1 MDKLRPIL
9 KVEIFFTLDE
19 DEKVL
24 KAQARAIGSAL
35 ANAIGENDLPI
46 VRVNNTACI
55 EMTVLH
61 PPKDNDPDKHTH
73 DC

>member
-9 KVEIFFTLDE
+9 KVEIYFVLDE

-24 KAQARAIGSAL
+24 KAQAREIGSTI

-46 VRVNNTACI
+46 LSVGNMGSI
-55 EMTVLH
+55 EMTVLY
-61 PPKDNDPDKHTH
+61 PPKDNDPDKHTP

>member
-1 MDKLRPIL
+1 MDKPRPIL
-9 KVEIFFTLDE
+9 KVEIYFILDE

-24 KAQARAIGSAL
+24 KAQAKVIGSTSAD
-35 ANAIGENDLPI
+35 AIGENDLPI
-46 VRVNNTACI
+46 LRVDNMGCI
-55 EMTVLH
+55 EMTVVY